1 MSEPTTK
8 TVELSLDKKTT
19 QSTVSGDADSVLSI
33 ATLREQYAAGAEPSA
48 VMQVIRERCADYKDR
63 NIWIYLLSEDEQ
75 APYIEGLKDK
85 NPATHPLWG
94 IPFAIK
100 DNIDLANVPTT
111 AACAEYTY
119 TPDCSAF
126 VVQKLVDAGAI
137 PVGKTNLDQF
147 ATGLNGTRSPYGACR
162 NAFDA
167 KYISGGSSAGSAVS
181 VALGLASFSLGT
193 DTAGSGRVPACLNN
207 LYGVK
212 PSRGLLSATGMLPA
226 CRSLDCMTIF
236 ALTADEANHVL
247 SVAEG
252 LDSTDGYSRTNPYFN
267 KSRQYGERTG
277 RLRIGLIRSDQLA
290 FFGDEAYANAYSETL
305 TTLQEDANI
314 EFEELDFSPFVEAAK
329 LLYEG
334 PWVTERYLAT
344 QPLID
349 DSPEVMFPVV
359 RSIIEP
365 GKDALASDLFKAQ
378 YRLQE
383 LKQECDAILDQFD
396 CLLTPTAGRF
406 FTVDE
411 LLEEPVLRNS
421 QLGHYTNFMN
431 LLDMSGLAI
440 PTAFTTQGLP
450 FGVTLVGPA
459 FGDRTLLSVAKR
471 FETLFSVPMGASNEK
486 RAKTPANPVASV
498 THIDVLVCGA
508 HLHGLPLNWQ
518 LSERGASL
526 KESTRTA
533 PIYRMY
539 ALAGG
544 PPFRPGLVLDEEAG
558 AAIQVEIWRVPA
570 ENFGSFVAGI
580 PAPLGIGKV
589 KLEDGSYV
597 SGFICEPYGLE
608 GAKEITELGGWR
620 AYMQTLANA

>member
-1 MSEPTTK
+1 MN
-8 TVELSLDKKTT
+8 SLNLAI
-19 QSTVSGDADSVLSI
+19 ADQTITPLSI
-33 ATLREQYAAGAEPSA
+33 ETLKQAYAAGTTTPR
-48 VMQVIRERCADYKDR
+48 QVLADIRERTEAYSDR
-63 NIWIYLLSEDEQ
+63 NIWIHLLSDAELDRYLSKLE
-75 APYIEGLKDK
+75 AGDVNSL
-85 NPATHPLWG
+85 PLWG
-94 IPFAIK
+94 VPFAIK
-100 DNIDLANVPTT
+100 DNIDLAGIPTT
-111 AACAEYTY
+111 AACETFAY
-119 TPDCSAF
+119 TPDESAF
-126 VVQKLVDAGAI
+126 VVDQLIKAGAI

-147 ATGLNGTRSPYGACR
+147 ATGLNGTRSPYGECR

-167 KYISGGSSAGSAVS
+167 KYISGGSSAGSSVS

-212 PSRGLLSATGMLPA
+212 PTRGLLSASGMLPA

-236 ALTADEANHVL
+236 ALNADESNLVL

-252 LDSTDGYSRTNPYFN
+252 LDDNDGYSRANPYPN
-267 KSRQYGERTG
+267 QTRQYGVRAG
-277 RLRIGLIRSDQLA
+277 DLKIGVIQSDQLE
-290 FFGDEAYANAYSETL
+290 FFGDAAYEHAYLATVERIKDDGA
-305 TTLQEDANI
+305 QI
-314 EFEELDFSPFVEAAK
+314 EELDFSPFVEAAK

-349 DSPEVMFPVV
+349 EQPEAMFPVV
-359 RSIIEP
+359 REIIEP
-365 GKDALASDLFKAQ
+365 GKNASAAALFTAQ

-383 LKQECDAILDQFD
+383 LKAKCDAIVAQYD

-421 QLGHYTNFMN
+421 ELGHYTNYMN

-440 PTAFTTQGLP
+440 PTAFTDQGLP

-459 FGDRTLLSVAKR
+459 FADRALLSIAKR
-471 FETLFSVPMGASNEK
+471 FETLFDLPLGASDLSRE
-486 RAKTPANPVASV
+486 RTEAAQVSTTQTV
-498 THIDVLVCGA
+498 DVLVCGA
-508 HLHGLPLNWQ
+508 HLEGLPLNWQ
-518 LSERGASL
+518 LKERKAVL
-526 KESTRTA
+526 KLKTQTA
-533 PIYRMY
+533 PGYRMY

-544 PPFRPGLVLDEEAG
+544 PPFRPGLVLDEEKG
-558 AAIQVEIWRVPA
+558 AAIDVEIWTVPS
-570 ENFGSFVAGI
+570 EQFGSFVAGI

-589 KLEDGSYV
+589 KLADGSFV

-608 GAKEITELGGWR
+608 GAEEITQLGGWR
-620 AYMQTLANA
+620 AYMATK